1 MSCQRSGCPRPMRK
15 RKGGKRTTVEKT
27 ENQNNVTVDSAILS
41 YANPYFVPIEDGD
54 EETIKHYKRNN
65 VPVAHIALPR
75 RMRHYYAIFDAATKE
90 EADFMNRIFNNWS
103 RKDERDKVAREK
115 FETSY
120 EILVERGFDQK
131 STGDNPEEIV
141 AYSTV
146 IEALYKAL
154 GELTSEKLRAC
165 KMVANEESQRS
176 VAEEL
181 GIPRRTLRD
190 HKDKAMAELE
200 KKMIQF
206 K

>member
-1 MSCQRSGCPRPMRK
+1 MK
-15 RKGGKRTTVEKT
+15 KA
-27 ENQNNVTVDSAILS
+27 ENQNNVTVDPAILN

-120 EILVERGFDQK
+120 EILVENGFDQK

-146 IEALYKAL
+146 IAALYKAL
-154 GELTSEKLRAC
+154 GGLTSEKLRAC
-165 KMVANEESQRS
+165 KMVANGESQRS

-200 KKMIQF
+200 KKMRQF